1 MVKRTFI
8 FIAFLFLIACSS
20 QDLGLEDLKEAHP
33 DSFADPI
40 EALSK
45 EEQEKVGLPDEIPFE
60 VASVKATT
68 SEEQVEVIYESS
80 NSENVLVTTLFNPD
94 NILQES
100 ELQIPLNSGAVAGVQ
115 EKEDYVYIEWY
126 ESEADVIYQIEYH
139 GSEEERTENAM
150 NIANSI

>member
-1 MVKRTFI
+1 MVKRTFL

-20 QDLGLEDLKEAHP
+20 QDLGLGDLKEAHP

-80 NSENVLVTTLFNPD
+80 NSEKVLVTTLFNPG

-115 EKEDYVYIEWY
+115 KKEDYVYIEWY